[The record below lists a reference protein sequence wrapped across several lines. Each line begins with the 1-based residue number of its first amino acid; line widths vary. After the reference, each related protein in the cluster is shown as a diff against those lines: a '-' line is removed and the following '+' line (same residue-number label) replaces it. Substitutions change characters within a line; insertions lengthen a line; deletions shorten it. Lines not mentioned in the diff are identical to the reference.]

1 MDVIKA
7 INLGD
12 YNMLVMLGVTGL
24 NIVPLINSMTNQEE
38 PSSPFIGYGTKE
50 HIRSSKEGTHTEVY
64 LQVGS

>member
-12 YNMLVMLGVTGL
+12 YNMLVMLGITGL
-24 NIVPLINSMTNQEE
+24 NLAPLINAMGDQE

-50 HIRSSKEGTHTEVY
+50 HIRSSKEGTHTEMY

>member
-7 INLGD
+7 INLKE

-24 NIVPLINSMTNQEE
+24 NILPMINDMNNRE
-38 PSSPFIGYGTKE
+38 SPFIGYGTKE
-50 HIRSSKEGTHTEVY
+50 HIRASKEGTHGEMF